1 MDILVTGATGCLGG
15 ATARR
20 LAEAGHAVT
29 GSGRDL
35 AKGDALAADGV
46 RFVPADLADRPTMET
61 LAARHAVI
69 IHAGGLSSAWGRRED
84 FMRANVEPT
93 RVLALAARDAGS
105 RLIFVS
111 SPSIY
116 FDFTDRTDIDSDAAP
131 AAKQVNAYAESKL
144 IAERLVREASKS
156 GLDAAIIRPRA
167 IFGANDTA
175 LMPRLLRAA
184 ARGRIPLIDGGRAL
198 IDMSY
203 VDNVADVLI
212 AAALHPTALHG
223 RAYNVSN
230 GEPISVADLMR
241 AVVGGL
247 GLKVRFMPIGFSL
260 AYAAAAAMEAA
271 ANLRPSRPEPV
282 LTRYTVGVLGK
293 TQTLSIDR
301 AKSELGWAPRVALRD
316 GIERTLSAWRTAHA

>member
-1 MDILVTGATGCLGG
+1 MEILVTGATGCLGG

-20 LAEAGHAVT
+20 LAAAGHMVT

-35 AKGDALAADGV
+35 AKGADLAADGV
-46 RFVPADLADRPTMET
+46 RFVPADLADRTT
-61 LAARHAVI
+61 IGALAARHAVI

-84 FMRANVEPT
+84 FIRANVGPT
-93 RVLALAARDAGS
+93 SILIQAARDAGS

-116 FDFTDRTDIDSDAAP
+116 FDFTNRTDIDPDAPP
-131 AAKQVNAYAESKL
+131 AARPVNAYAESKL
-144 IAERLVREASKS
+144 IAEGLVREASKS

-167 IFGANDTA
+167 IFGAKDTA

-212 AAALHPTALHG
+212 SAALHPAPLRG

-241 AVVGGL
+241 AVVDGL
-247 GLKVRFMPIGFSL
+247 GLKARLVPIGFSL
-260 AYAAAAAMEAA
+260 AYAAAAALEAA
-271 ANLRPSRPEPV
+271 AHLRPSGPEPV

-293 TQTLSIDR
+293 SQTLSIDR
-301 AKSELGWAPRVALRD
+301 AKAELGWVPRVALRD
-316 GIERTLSAWRTAHA
+316 GIERTLSAWRNAHA

>member
-1 MDILVTGATGCLGG
+1 MNILVTGATGCLGG

-20 LAEAGHAVT
+20 LAAAGHAIT

-35 AKGDALAADGV
+35 AKGAMLAADGV
-46 RFVPADLADRPTMET
+46 SFVPADLTDQPTLEA
-61 LAARHAVI
+61 LAKRHAVI
-69 IHAGGLSSAWGRRED
+69 VHAGGLSSAWGRRAD
-84 FMRANVEPT
+84 FMRANVEST
-93 RVLALAARDAGS
+93 KVLIQAAQDAGS

-116 FDFTDRTDIDSDAAP
+116 FDFTDRYDIDPDAAP
-131 AAKQVNAYAESKL
+131 AARPVNAYAESKL
-144 IAERLVREASKS
+144 IAEGLVRTAAKR
-156 GLDAAIIRPRA
+156 GLDAAIVRPRA
-167 IFGANDTA
+167 IFGAGDTA

-198 IDMSY
+198 IDLSY
-203 VDNVADVLI
+203 VDNVADLLI
-212 AAALHPTALHG
+212 AAALHPAALHG

-230 GEPISVADLMR
+230 GEPILAADLMR
-241 AVVGGL
+241 AVVRGL
-247 GLKVRFMPIGFSL
+247 NLKTRLIPIRFPL

-271 ANLRPSRPEPV
+271 ASLRPSRPEPV

-293 TQTLSIDR
+293 SQTLSIER
-301 AKSELGWAPRVALRD
+301 ARSELGWTPSLSLRD

>member
-1 MDILVTGATGCLGG
+1 MNILVTGATGCLGG
-15 ATARR
+15 VTARR
-20 LAEAGHAVT
+20 LAAAGHAVT
-29 GSGRDL
+29 GTGRDR
-35 AKGDALAADGV
+35 AKGTDLSADGV

-84 FMRANVEPT
+84 FMRANVGPT
-93 RVLALAARDAGS
+93 RTLIQVARDAGS
-105 RLIFVS
+105 RFIFIS

-116 FDFTDRTDIDSDAAP
+116 FDFTNRYAIDSDAAP
-131 AAKQVNAYAESKL
+131 AARPVNAYAESKL
-144 IAERLVREASKS
+144 VAEGLVRDASQF

-198 IDMSY
+198 LDMTY
-203 VDNVADVLI
+203 VDNVADALI
-212 AAALHPTALHG
+212 AASLHPAPLRG
-223 RAYNVSN
+223 RAYNISN
-230 GEPISVADLMR
+230 GEPIAVADLMR
-241 AVVGGL
+241 AVVDGL
-247 GLKVRFMPIGFSL
+247 GLKVRFMPIGFPL

-282 LTRYTVGVLGK
+282 LTRYTAGVLGK
-293 TQTLSIDR
+293 SQTLSIDR
-301 AKSELGWAPRVALRD
+301 AKSELGWAPRVRLWD
-316 GIERTLSAWRTAHA
+316 GIERTLSAWRTSHA